1 MSRRVSGGFVV
12 SFLRQP
18 EDKAQ
23 RRHSQGGPL
32 KKIWITSATILW
44 MSLLLCFGQAQR
56 FHFILL
62 TDTQFGMY
70 ADDKGFAHET
80 ANFEF
85 AVAAVNRWKPGF
97 VVVLGDLVNR
107 AADPAQV
114 SEYKRIAGKIDPSIP
129 VYQVA
134 GNHDIGNEPT
144 PESIDAYRKN
154 FGKDYYGFQ
163 AGPIYGI
170 VLNSTL
176 IHKPDRALPQYR
188 EQEAWFL
195 AELERA
201 KASGAQQIVLF
212 LHHPPFLASAQEPDQ
227 YENLP
232 LHRRLPLLELL
243 HKYGIRNV
251 FAGHTHKNVV
261 AQDGTLRIVAT
272 GPVGKPLG
280 PDGSG
285 MRVASVGRAGL
296 DHQYFDFGRLPES
309 LELAVK

>member
-1 MSRRVSGGFVV
+1 
-12 SFLRQP
+12 
-18 EDKAQ
+18 
-23 RRHSQGGPL
+23 L
-32 KKIWITSATILW
+32 KRIWITSIIFVV
-44 MSLLLCFGQAQR
+44 MSLVLCFGQAQPY
-56 FHFILL
+56 HFVLL

-70 ADDKGFAHET
+70 ASDKGFAQET
-80 ANFEF
+80 ANFEY
-85 AVAAVNRWKPGF
+85 AVAALNRWKPGF

-114 SEYKRIAGKIDPSIP
+114 SEYKRIAGKIDASVP

-144 PESIDAYRKN
+144 PESIAAYRKN

-176 IHKPDRALPQYR
+176 IHKPDRALSQYR
-188 EQEAWFL
+188 EQETWFL

-201 KASGAQQIVLF
+201 KASGAPQIVLF
-212 LHHPPFLASAQEPDQ
+212 LHHPPFLANAQEPDQ

-232 LHRRLPLLELL
+232 LERRRPLLELL
-243 HKYGIRNV
+243 HQYGIRNV

-261 AQDGTLRIVAT
+261 AQDGSLQIVAT

-285 MRVASVGRAGL
+285 MRVVTVGRAGL
-296 DHQYFDFGRLPES
+296 EHRYYDFGRLPET
-309 LELAVK
+309 LRAAVK